1 MPLDCWDR
9 EHHHCFDI
17 IDKQTNS
24 MLLVS
29 TRISGLIS
37 SDACTEV
44 KLSLMSV
51 QVSMHVMMNHLIETK
66 TLQES
71 VEMLAA
77 ASGLDSTAVA
87 PAMVEVAKLCGRELI
102 RSHLR
107 LVVHC

>member
-1 MPLDCWDR
+1 
-9 EHHHCFDI
+9 
-17 IDKQTNS
+17 

-29 TRISGLIS
+29 TRIAGLIS

-51 QVSMHVMMNHLIETK
+51 QVSMHVMMNHLIETE

-87 PAMVEVAKLCGRELI
+87 PAMVEVAKLCGRELT

-107 LVVHC
+107 LVVHG